1 VIFEISHYSNYQF
14 DSPVFLE
21 PQTLRFKPKTNHL
34 QKLVSFDLDIQ
45 PQPVNLSEQIDLE
58 GTQSHFCWFEGLH
71 SQLIVSSHCKMEVP
85 HFNPYDFVVYPDEFT
100 QLGFKYPENIYS
112 IISPNLEPIS
122 STPQLKLFTQEIIQ
136 SSSGQTIKFV
146 SELVQRIYQLFK
158 KTRRHSGKPHPPEQT
173 IKEKKG
179 SCRDLTV
186 LAMAICRN
194 VGIASRFV
202 SGYLYV
208 PSARGH
214 ELHAWFEVYI
224 PGGGWKGFDSMIG
237 LAVQNNHIAVVTT
250 ANPDHS
256 VPITGSI
263 RGSAKSK
270 LTTKVQV
277 KKLRR

>member
-122 STPQLKLFTQEIIQ
+122 STSQLKLFTQEIIR

-202 SGYLYV
+202 STF
-208 PSARGH
+208 R
-214 ELHAWFEVYI
+214 
-224 PGGGWKGFDSMIG
+224 PG
-237 LAVQNNHIAVVTT
+237 
-250 ANPDHS
+250 P
-256 VPITGSI
+256 
-263 RGSAKSK
+263 
-270 LTTKVQV
+270 
-277 KKLRR
+277 